1 MSSQKLK
8 IVIKIG
14 SRQLNTPKDQ
24 LDLKN
29 LKALTSQ
36 IAKLQHQG
44 HRIVLVSSGAI
55 LCGSEIF
62 GGRHLVKTLP
72 EKQAAASIGQVSLME
87 KYAQFFKKSKISI
100 GQILLTSDEIKNG
113 AKKKNALQTLHQLIN
128 LKVIPII
135 NENDSVTTEEIQFGD
150 NDILSAH
157 VTELIGANLLIIL
170 SDVEGL
176 YTANPKKDVNARVIS
191 FVTRVTPQIKK
202 IATGET
208 SNGGRGGFSS
218 KIKAVEMLSKKKI
231 SVVVANG
238 RRKNVLVD
246 IVAGKNIGTRF
257 LNK

>member
-1 MSSQKLK
+1 
-8 IVIKIG
+8 
-14 SRQLNTPKDQ
+14 
-24 LDLKN
+24 
-29 LKALTSQ
+29 
-36 IAKLQHQG
+36 
-44 HRIVLVSSGAI
+44 
-55 LCGSEIF
+55 
-62 GGRHLVKTLP
+62 
-72 EKQAAASIGQVSLME
+72 
-87 KYAQFFKKSKISI
+87 
-100 GQILLTSDEIKNG
+100 
-113 AKKKNALQTLHQLIN
+113 LHQLIN

-176 YTANPKKDVNARVIS
+176 YTANPKKDPDAKVINLVS
-191 FVTRVTPQIKK
+191 KVTPQIKK

-208 SNGGRGGFSS
+208 SHGGRGGFSS

-246 IVAGKNIGTRF
+246 IVAGKNVGTRF

>member
-14 SRQLNTPKDQ
+14 SRQLNTPKNQ

-100 GQILLTSDEIKNG
+100 RQILLTSDEIKNG

-157 VTELIGANLLIIL
+157 VTELLGANLLIIL

-176 YTANPKKDVNARVIS
+176 YTANPKKDPNARVIS
-191 FVTRVTPQIKK
+191 LVTRVTSQIRK

-208 SNGGRGGFSS
+208 SSGGRGGFSS

>member
-1 MSSQKLK
+1 
-8 IVIKIG
+8 
-14 SRQLNTPKDQ
+14 
-24 LDLKN
+24 
-29 LKALTSQ
+29 
-36 IAKLQHQG
+36 
-44 HRIVLVSSGAI
+44 
-55 LCGSEIF
+55 
-62 GGRHLVKTLP
+62 
-72 EKQAAASIGQVSLME
+72 ME

-176 YTANPKKDVNARVIS
+176 YTANPKKNVDAKVIS
-191 FVTRVTPQIKK
+191 LVTRVTPQIRK
-202 IATGET
+202 IATSET
-208 SNGGRGGFSS
+208 SHGGRGGFSS

>member
-14 SRQLNTPKDQ
+14 SRQLNTPKNQ

-157 VTELIGANLLIIL
+157 VTELLGANLLIIL

-176 YTANPKKDVNARVIS
+176 YTANPKKDPNARVIS
-191 FVTRVTPQIKK
+191 LVTRVTSQIRK

-208 SNGGRGGFSS
+208 SSGGRGGFSS